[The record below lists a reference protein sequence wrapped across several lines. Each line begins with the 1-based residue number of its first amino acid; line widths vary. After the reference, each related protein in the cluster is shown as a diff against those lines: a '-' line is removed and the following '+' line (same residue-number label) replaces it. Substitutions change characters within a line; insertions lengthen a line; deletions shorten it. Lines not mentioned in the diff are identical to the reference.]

1 MPKGSSKDTAALE
14 RLLEER
20 RQIEAW
26 IARLS
31 VAEDATPEQ
40 VRARVLADYQ
50 TRLQAVLAELKT
62 HAEGAR
68 QTIDQKQRSRAEL
81 EKKEAAA
88 AEKLAETELRH
99 AVGEYDEAQW
109 SAVHKDAL
117 AELLAIRE
125 ELQALDGD
133 LEKLGQLETLV
144 RRGPGTATARPAAP
158 APPAKSDTRAPAR
171 APTDE
176 LAFIKSVTDD
186 KQDATP
192 SPTRASG
199 AQFQPTPPSS
209 LPSPTARVPDPGVRL
224 PDPVLPAPSADD
236 DVEEEPRT
244 LRCRACGTMNLA
256 TEWYCEQCGGELAA
270 L

>member
-31 VAEDATPEQ
+31 GAEDSTPEN
-40 VRARVLADYQ
+40 VRAKVLADYQ
-50 TRLQAVLAELKT
+50 TRLQAVTAELKT

-68 QTIDQKQRSRAEL
+68 QSIDQKQRARAAL

-109 SAVHKDAL
+109 STVHKDAL
-117 AELLAIRE
+117 AELLAVRE
-125 ELQALDGD
+125 ELRALDSD
-133 LEKLGQLETLV
+133 LNRLGELETLV
-144 RRGPGTATARPAAP
+144 RRAPGAAAPSRPAA
-158 APPAKSDTRAPAR
+158 APPQRGEPRARPPA
-171 APTDE
+171 DE
-176 LAFIKSVTDD
+176 LEFIKSVTDD
-186 KQDATP
+186 QANSTP
-192 SPTRASG
+192 SPSRASG
-199 AQFQPTPPSS
+199 AVFQPAPPQSS
-209 LPSPTARVPDPGVRL
+209 LPSPTARASDSTVHRT
-224 PDPVLPAPSADD
+224 PDPVLPAPSDDD
-236 DVEEEPRT
+236 DVDEQPRT

>member
-20 RQIEAW
+20 RQYEAW

-31 VAEDATPEQ
+31 GAEDSTPEN
-40 VRARVLADYQ
+40 VRVKVLADYQ
-50 TRLQAVLAELKT
+50 ARLQAVLAELKA

-68 QTIDQKQRSRAEL
+68 QTIDQKQRLRAEL

-88 AEKLAETELRH
+88 AEKLAESELRH

-117 AELLAIRE
+117 AELLAVRE
-125 ELQALDGD
+125 ELHALDGD
-133 LEKLGQLETLV
+133 LERLGELEGLV
-144 RRGPGTATARPAAP
+144 RRKPGAAP
-158 APPAKSDTRAPAR
+158 ARQGAPPPQAETRARPPA
-171 APTDE
+171 DE
-176 LAFIKSVTDD
+176 LEFIKSVTDD
-186 KQDATP
+186 NPDATP
-192 SPTRASG
+192 SPNRAGG
-199 AQFQPTPPSS
+199 AVFQPAPPSSS
-209 LPSPTARVPDPGVRL
+209 LPSPTARAPDPNVQRS
-224 PDPVLPAPSADD
+224 PEPVLPAPSADD
-236 DVEEEPRT
+236 DGEDEPRT